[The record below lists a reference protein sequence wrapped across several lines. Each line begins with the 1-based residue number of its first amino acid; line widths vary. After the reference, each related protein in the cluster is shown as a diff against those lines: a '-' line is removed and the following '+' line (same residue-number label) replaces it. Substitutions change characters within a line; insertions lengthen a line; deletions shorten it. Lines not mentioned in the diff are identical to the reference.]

1 MTMPNVADKSS
12 LTPTATPDFLAKP
25 AKPFAIGLKPLSDLN
40 FLQIDHEFLSERQQK
55 VELYNSIHD
64 EVCVAEEDTLG
75 AQREVE
81 DLILRCLKTY
91 HGGLYEFGDDG
102 AKCLQT
108 GTIFPHNPEMPLSSI
123 GLIIP
128 EDLVLMRRDA
138 TGWRLVGAS
147 LCFPASWSLKD
158 KFSKPLERVHAPVPL
173 SDQMSQRIRRIFDH
187 INPDIPVWRTNW
199 SLSSDRRLRQE
210 LRESEHGDR
219 RKKIGP
225 DVLFRTELQ
234 TLHKLPES
242 GDILFTI
249 STKMRPI
256 KAFSNDDVGRS
267 KLAMLHRQYLDMND
281 DERDYKGINRD
292 ADGLLAWLEENGSVE
307 K

>member
-1 MTMPNVADKSS
+1 MPNVADKSS
-12 LTPTATPDFLAKP
+12 LTPTATRDFLAEP

-55 VELYNSIHD
+55 IELYNSVHD
-64 EVCVAEEDTLG
+64 EICVAEPDTLD
-75 AQREVE
+75 AQKEVE
-81 DLILRCLKTY
+81 ELILRCLKN
-91 HGGLYEFGDDG
+91 HHAQLYEFNDDG
-102 AKCLQT
+102 VKCLQS
-108 GTIFPHNPEMPLSSI
+108 GSFFPHNTVMPISSI

-128 EDLVLMRRDA
+128 EDLVLMRRDE

-147 LCFPASWSLKD
+147 LSFPASWSLKD

-199 SLSSDRRLRQE
+199 SLSNYDRLRQE
-210 LRESEHGDR
+210 MRESEHGDR
-219 RKKIGP
+219 RKKMSP
-225 DVLFRTELQ
+225 DVFFRTELQ

-242 GDILFTI
+242 GDIVFTI

-256 KAFSNDDVGRS
+256 KAFSNNDTGRR
-267 KLAMLHRQYLDMND
+267 KLAVLHRQYLDMND
-281 DERDYKGINRD
+281 AERDYKGINRD

-307 K
+307 L